1 MEFSALTTIPLV
13 FGTISQSTG
22 KRGDLFY
29 YKWLAFVKSPYNH
42 DLSCIIDNV
51 KFILHETYEN
61 SVRSK
66 FKSVH

>member
-1 MEFSALTTIPLV
+1 MESTSLTTIPIV

-29 YKWLAFVKSPYNH
+29 YKWLAYVKSPYNY
-42 DLSCIIDNV
+42 DLSYIIDNV
-51 KFILHETYEN
+51 KFILHETYDN

-66 FKSVH
+66 LKSL